1 MTIAKLGPNRANHRR
16 FRLWLVL
23 CDIHWNPARWDE
35 VPRHALALE
44 PVVDAAPSPLGDGCV
59 SADQAAAYLEAFNR
73 AMIADHQRRWAVA
86 LPVEIRYDGEPTRGD
101 DLAWPT
107 LQSLS
112 ARD

>member
-1 MTIAKLGPNRANHRR
+1 MSVAKSRPKSANQDR
-16 FRLWLVL
+16 FRLWLVQ

-44 PVVDAAPSPLGDGCV
+44 PVVDAAPSPTGDGCV
-59 SADQAAAYLEAFNR
+59 SADQAAAYLEAFNQ
-73 AMIADHQRRWAVA
+73 AMIADRQRRWAVA
-86 LPVEIRYDGEPTRGD
+86 LPVEIRYDGEPTQGD